1 MRIPATVM
9 MIVCLSSLCAL
20 GAALN
25 VPDGCRAAPDA
36 KATVGGYADRIVHEK
51 TAMEMV
57 FIPAGIFTMGIND
70 PNPRA
75 RRPSR
80 EVVVRKPFYI
90 GKTEVTNAQYRR
102 FLEAS
107 GYEGKGD
114 TDPGYDLYL
123 RHFRGKSIMPT
134 EDEFPVVWVSW
145 KNAAAFCEWA
155 GLAIPSEAQWE
166 YACRARHGGQAGT
179 TTIYYFGNDEKE
191 CDKYGWII
199 SSKEYY
205 THAVA
210 QKLPNAWGLYDTLGN
225 VWEWTG
231 DDYIESFEGAPKDES
246 PRLAGRMTKVLKGG
260 CWGSGARYYVTGSGG
275 GYSLAPTAAAG
286 EIGFRAILAFD
297 APESISLIDV
307 DTDLVARYTFEE
319 GGGDTVLDTSGRA
332 NHGKNAGATYV
343 DLGDGRG
350 FALSFDTPEALVDCG
365 NGATLDLRSTLT
377 MEYWLFAKTK
387 PLKGE
392 VGILGKGF
400 ASYLMSFGGRCWF
413 YINSGKNHCFAPVS
427 LGEWHHLAA
436 TYDRK
441 TMRFYVDGE
450 LSSES
455 ELGYGITQG
464 ENFYLRCPLAA
475 DDTVEGAFEFMLDD
489 VRIYNRVLTA
499 EEIAKDYR
507 EEVKEKK

>member
-1 MRIPATVM
+1 MRTATDALV
-9 MIVCLSSLCAL
+9 IILCLCLAGQAQEL
-20 GAALN
+20 K
-25 VPDGCRAAPDA
+25 VPEGCRAAENA
-36 KATVGGYADRIVHEK
+36 EVAVGGYADRIVHEK
-51 TAMEMV
+51 TGMEMV
-57 FIPAGIFTMGIND
+57 LIPAGIFTMGIND

-90 GKTEVTNAQYRR
+90 GKSEVTNAQYRK
-102 FLEAS
+102 FIEAA
-107 GYEGKGD
+107 GYEGKSD

-123 RHFRGKSIMPT
+123 RHFRGKSIMSA
-134 EDEFPVVWVSW
+134 ERDFPVVWVSW

-166 YACRARHGGQAGT
+166 YACRAGT
-179 TTIYYFGNDEKE
+179 TTIYCFGNDDKE

-210 QKLPNAWGLYDTLGN
+210 QKPPNAWGLYDTLGN
-225 VWEWTG
+225 VWEWTQ
-231 DDYIESFEGAPKDES
+231 DDAIESFDGAPADES

-275 GYSLAPTAAAG
+275 GYNLAPTAAAG

-297 APESISLIDV
+297 APESISLTDV

-319 GGGDTVLDTSGRA
+319 GGGATVLDTSGRA
-332 NHGKNAGATYV
+332 NHGKNAGARYV
-343 DLGDGRG
+343 DLGEGKG
-350 FALSFDTPEALVDCG
+350 FALSFDSPVASVDCG
-365 NGATLDLRSTLT
+365 NAATLDLRSTLT
-377 MEYWLFAKTK
+377 MEYWLYAKTK
-387 PLKGE
+387 PTKGE

-413 YINSGKNHCFAPVS
+413 YINGGRNHCVAPVV

-441 TMRFYVDGE
+441 TMLLYLDGE
-450 LSSES
+450 LVNEH
-455 ELGYGITQG
+455 ELGYSVTQG

-475 DDTVEGAFEFMLDD
+475 DDTVEGAFTFMLDD
-489 VRIYNRVLTA
+489 VRVYNRVLSA
-499 EEIAKDYR
+499 QEIAENFR
-507 EEVKEKK
+507 LEETKR